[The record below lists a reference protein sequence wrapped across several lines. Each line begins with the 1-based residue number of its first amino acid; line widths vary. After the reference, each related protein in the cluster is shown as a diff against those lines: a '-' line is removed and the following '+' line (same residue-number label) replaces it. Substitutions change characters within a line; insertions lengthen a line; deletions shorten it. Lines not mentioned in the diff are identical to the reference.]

1 MSINRKF
8 LSSDANKLANTV
20 EVTNW
25 SDLSDGDIVGIKITD
40 KNNKKAELIPDVA
53 VVMLGTDAPTA
64 TTNPKAGINTVYI
77 DTANKAWYV
86 CTDATTDNNVWE
98 DVCCG
103 GSTSGGGTTTSSQ
116 CTIEKLG
123 TTLTIGNEVAVVPME
138 KDGKDLVGGAD
149 HANSWTFKSDISG
162 ECAMEWTGDDYK
174 MQTWNNEPTIAD
186 ENNWTIV
193 FSFVW
198 TGDSAEPM
206 QGVGL
211 GMKHADTIELGFAVD
226 TANSKGYFV
235 TRADDKQDS
244 GYFLSANQWY
254 TVGFVPTGGGNVH
267 GYLFDSNGTL
277 QATTDLTALV
287 SSAEGSLT
295 IEGWTCSNISD
306 YSYGTM
312 EGGVKDCRLYS
323 TILSQ
328 STIGDIASSHKI

>member
-8 LSSDANKLANTV
+8 LNSDAAKLANTV

-25 SDLSDGDIVGIKITD
+25 NDLADGDIVGIKITD
-40 KNNKKAELIPDVA
+40 KNNKKAELIPNVA

-64 TTNPKAGINTVYI
+64 TTNPASGTNTVFI
-77 DTANKAWYV
+77 DVTNKKWYV

-103 GSTSGGGTTTSSQ
+103 GSSGGTTTTG

-123 TTLTIGNEVAVVPME
+123 TTTTIGNEVVLAPME
-138 KDGKDLVGGAD
+138 KDGKDLITGTDYSDG
-149 HANSWTFKSDISG
+149 WTFKSDIGG
-162 ECAMEWTGDDYK
+162 ECAMEWTGSTFK
-174 MQTWNNEPTIAD
+174 MQNWNNDPSIAD

-193 FSFVW
+193 FSFMW
-198 TGDSAEPM
+198 NGDAAEAM

-211 GMKHADTIELGFAVD
+211 GMRYADAIELGFAVD

-235 TRADDKQDS
+235 TRDNDKQDS
-244 GYFLSANQWY
+244 GYFMSPNQWY
-254 TVGFVPTGGGNVH
+254 TVGFVPIGGGNVH

-277 QATTDLTALV
+277 QATSDLTALV
-287 SSAEGSLT
+287 SAAEGSLT
-295 IEGWTCSNISD
+295 FKGWTGANKSD

-312 EGGVKDCRLYS
+312 EGGIKDCRLYS
-323 TILSQ
+323 VILPQ